1 MVSQRSKMSAYL
13 TAVIIGV
20 TALVSALGA
29 MSPRPSA
36 KHEFEKNRMYV
47 QPPVKAGDN
56 GHLLRVDLS
65 APTTITSVDYDC
77 IGSPCGWVHP
87 CDATQCNGHDVPVE
101 LKGTDAIWWGWSN
114 SGDNCV
120 LVFTVNYQ

>member
-1 MVSQRSKMSAYL
+1 MVSHLSKMSIYF
-13 TAVIIGV
+13 TAVLIAATVLI
-20 TALVSALGA
+20 SALGA
-29 MSPRPSA
+29 KSRPSA
-36 KHEFEKNRMYV
+36 KHEVEKNTAYV

-65 APTTITSVDYDC
+65 APSTITSVDYDC

-87 CDATQCNGHDVPVE
+87 CDAAQCKGHDVPVE
-101 LKGTDAIWWGWSN
+101 LKGNDAIWWGWSN

-120 LVFTVNYQ
+120 LVFTVNY